1 MKTTIAIIAASA
13 LVGSAYAGQTN
24 DSFTDNHDTSDTIL
38 LDLDQQSGANPV
50 REPTGYLVPS
60 TASGSN
66 YGSVLFDLDRESG
79 SRTVSSQPA
88 IGDVADDYGNILYES
103 GARY

>member
-13 LVGSAYAGQTN
+13 LVGSAYAAQPN
-24 DSFTDNHDTSDTIL
+24 DSFMDNHDTSGTIL
-38 LDLDQQSGANPV
+38 LDVGHHSGVNPV

-60 TASGSN
+60 IASDSN
-66 YGSVLFDLDRESG
+66 YGSILFDLDRQSG
-79 SRTVSSQPA
+79 SRTVSTQPA
-88 IGDVADDYGNILYES
+88 IGDVADDYGSILYET